1 MAKTKWKKIIVAGP
15 LVMETVYPGCAR
27 HDSPRARASKRK
39 LSSEAQK
46 RMNAKYS
53 YQKLELMLA
62 ANFLPGDL
70 IVTLTY
76 DDRHLPRSRE
86 EAKAKLKYF
95 RQKLSAERR
104 KAGQP
109 FVMFWNCE
117 HVSGAGRWHHHCV
130 INATG
135 DDYKQL
141 LKLWGQGEIEIT
153 PLRVDKEKNYSTLAR
168 YMCKEATDKLGQRCW
183 SYTRGALK
191 PECETFRVDSDTTL
205 EAPEGS
211 MIIEVATDRTEYGAY
226 QFIKYLGAHIPR
238 RTHARRRRR
247 T

>member
-27 HDSPRARASKRK
+27 HDSPRARSSKRK

-86 EAKAKLKYF
+86 AAKAKLKYF

-104 KAGQP
+104 KAAS
-109 FVMFWNCE
+109 E
-117 HVSGAGRWHHHCV
+117 RAKAAG
-130 INATG
+130 
-135 DDYKQL
+135 YKPP
-141 LKLWGQGEIEIT
+141 T
-153 PLRVDKEKNYSTLAR
+153 PKR
-168 YMCKEATDKLGQRCW
+168 
-183 SYTRGALK
+183 
-191 PECETFRVDSDTTL
+191 DS
-205 EAPEGS
+205 E
-211 MIIEVATDRTEYGAY
+211 
-226 QFIKYLGAHIPR
+226 
-238 RTHARRRRR
+238 
-247 T
+247 

>member
-1 MAKTKWKKIIVAGP
+1 
-15 LVMETVYPGCAR
+15 
-27 HDSPRARASKRK
+27 
-39 LSSEAQK
+39 
-46 RMNAKYS
+46 
-53 YQKLELMLA
+53 
-62 ANFLPGDL
+62 
-70 IVTLTY
+70 
-76 DDRHLPRSRE
+76 
-86 EAKAKLKYF
+86 
-95 RQKLSAERR
+95 
-104 KAGQP
+104 
-109 FVMFWNCE
+109 MFWNCE

-168 YMCKEATDKLGQRCW
+168 YMCKEAADKLGQRCW

>member
-1 MAKTKWKKIIVAGP
+1 MAKNKWKKIIVAGP
-15 LVMETVYPGCAR
+15 LVMEAVYPGCGK
-27 HDSPRARASKRK
+27 HDSPRSRASKRR

-70 IVTLTY
+70 VVSLTY
-76 DDRHLPRSRE
+76 DDRHLPRNRE

-95 RQKLSAERR
+95 RQKLSAARR
-104 KAGQP
+104 RAGQP

-117 HVSGAGRWHHHCV
+117 HVLGDGRWHHHCV

-141 LKLWGQGEIEIT
+141 LELWGQGEIEIT
-153 PLRVDKEKNYSTLAR
+153 PLQVDKKKNYSTLAK
-168 YMCKEATDKLGQRCW
+168 YMCKEATEKPGQRCW

-191 PECETFRVDSDTTL
+191 PEVETFRVDSDTKL
-205 EAPEGS
+205 QAPEGS
-211 MIIEVATDRTEYGAY
+211 TMIEEATDKNEFGAY
-226 QFIKYLGAHIPR
+226 QYIKYLGARIPR
-238 RTHARRRRR
+238 RLHTRRRRNN
-247 T
+247 

>member
-27 HDSPRARASKRK
+27 HDSPRARSSKRK

-86 EAKAKLKYF
+86 EAKA
-95 RQKLSAERR
+95 
-104 KAGQP
+104 
-109 FVMFWNCE
+109 
-117 HVSGAGRWHHHCV
+117 
-130 INATG
+130 
-135 DDYKQL
+135 
-141 LKLWGQGEIEIT
+141 
-153 PLRVDKEKNYSTLAR
+153 
-168 YMCKEATDKLGQRCW
+168 
-183 SYTRGALK
+183 
-191 PECETFRVDSDTTL
+191 
-205 EAPEGS
+205 
-211 MIIEVATDRTEYGAY
+211 
-226 QFIKYLGAHIPR
+226 
-238 RTHARRRRR
+238 
-247 T
+247 